1 MTFLHYLFIEAESS
15 HVDPDQSLRGQ
26 TDKGVNCMA
35 HMLTFKG
42 GYSSIFG
49 VQKIKD
55 FYRCNSFIVDLTSQI
70 YR

>member
-1 MTFLHYLFIEAESS
+1 MIFLHYSLIEAESS

-35 HMLTFKG
+35 HMLTFNG

-49 VQKIKD
+49 VQKIRT
-55 FYRCNSFIVDLTSQI
+55 FTYV
-70 YR
+70 